1 MPESQV
7 DAGDALALIAE
18 GQRDKRADLS
28 SDRAAVFGYL
38 MATDAHLGAFTRR
51 RRSQH
56 SLEGCVRLAFADG
69 A

>member
-1 MPESQV
+1 MAQRSQASR
-7 DAGDALALIAE
+7 DAHALIAQ
-18 GQRDKRADLS
+18 GQMNRRAVLP
-28 SDRAAVFGYL
+28 SDRAAIVGYL